1 MGPPAPK
8 SAIGSLF
15 SVCRS
20 RPKERPAPVPNY
32 SQVLQLCAGCGAVG
46 TGMKRCGRCQVAYYC
61 APACQERAWKEGHK
75 ITCVKGGEKLQ
86 DEIKQLIDEGTD
98 MQACIVGITKRD
110 ARAPAML
117 GVIKHL
123 LMRHSNPDDPFDLPS
138 ARLPEPQPGQ
148 PPQPSPLLVELA
160 QLGSGINPHN
170 ASLNWLFLPALQN
183 FLLHDPIID
192 ANQAF
197 MRLRAQQTI
206 YEKEQE
212 QPGFEWDV
220 QSEAKELARFR
231 GDVQQDVAGPMFA
244 HLMLHLLATL
254 ARIPTG
260 YGPLA
265 LKRLMSLAVSKATV
279 ELMGPQVLPLL
290 LQIMQTS
297 RKQFFQEGGLN
308 CCLKGFADE
317 KQRGRGI
324 WMTMLCSVSPAD
336 WVELGTPETVA
347 QTLSEIVVPG
357 LCAGQFEDFF
367 FMYSDPDPLENL
379 GQGVKNGGK
388 SRSSEKSIGSSACGR
403 GFDLFGIMLIERIV
417 LAAQMWAKNNP
428 GKPIPFI
435 QALQML
441 TQENSPR
448 AVACLMFV
456 ADVLLP
462 PPSSSSSP
470 HLTDIPSELA
480 EAQVPLEDPAYPA
493 FVINTFKMWRALT
506 FEEKK
511 PYYMRAFNQKQRS
524 EMELKTYVEP
534 PAPAAAEHK
543 EHKEQKQPKEGK
555 AETAAEETS
564 QSTQT
569 AAPKSDKAAE
579 QN

>member
-1 MGPPAPK
+1 M
-8 SAIGSLF
+8 
-15 SVCRS
+15 
-20 RPKERPAPVPNY
+20 
-32 SQVLQLCAGCGAVG
+32 
-46 TGMKRCGRCQVAYYC
+46 
-61 APACQERAWKEGHK
+61 
-75 ITCVKGGEKLQ
+75 Q

-569 AAPKSDKAAE
+569 AAPKSDKAADRKSVV
-579 QN
+579 